1 MTSLVLLY
9 RFWSSVVFNESSS
22 VRGERCFSKLG
33 AFMTHNATS
42 PDHWRHFIDWVTLQ
56 MWPAALKISQFIDYL
71 FFTPH
76 KVQQSDSKLCRL
88 TAVGTGNKFWFC
100 IVHHSRYAFKLI
112 SSLYQD
118 MLFWQLCNDI
128 KLMFLHCK
136 QKESWQ
142 RGRKRLRLRKDRL
155 KSVNW

>member
-9 RFWSSVVFNESSS
+9 RFWSSFVYNESSS

-76 KVQQSDSKLCRL
+76 KVQQSNSKLCRL

-100 IVHHSRYAFKLI
+100 IVQSI
-112 SSLYQD
+112 TVVMPSSLSVH
-118 MLFWQLCNDI
+118 CI
-128 KLMFLHCK
+128 KICFSDSYAMISNSCFYTANRGVMAER
-136 QKESWQ
+136 KETSSFEE
-142 RGRKRLRLRKDRL
+142 RPFK
-155 KSVNW
+155 VC